1 MASTK
6 VRGITIELNADASGL
21 TKALTSVNKEIGSTQ
36 KQLKDVERLLKM
48 DPGNTEL
55 LEQKQRLLNDQI
67 GNTKD
72 KLESLK
78 QAQKEVGEELKKTGE
93 GQEQYDALQRE
104 IIAVENEL
112 KNLEKAA
119 IQSSNAMAKISE
131 VGGKLQDVGGKIEAV
146 GNKMMPVS
154 AAAAGLTAGIIKTT
168 ADFDA
173 SMSKVA
179 AVSGAAGEDFDKLR
193 EKAREMGATT
203 KFTASDAADAMNYM
217 AMAGWKTEQML
228 DGVSGIMN
236 LAAESREELATTSDI
251 VTDALTAFGMSA
263 EESSRFADILA
274 AASSNANTNVSMMG
288 ESFKYVA
295 PVAGSLGYSAE
306 DVSIALGLMAN
317 SGIKASM
324 AGTSLRNM
332 FQRMAKPTKESAM
345 AMDRLGLSLYDDE
358 GKMYSFREIMNQL
371 RGSMS
376 NINVSIE
383 DYEAALDNLDAQLE
397 AGNIKQKQYDKE
409 LEELNLQ
416 TFGAEGAEKARAAA
430 MLGGARAM
438 SGLLAIANA
447 TEEDYNKLTAAVDN
461 SSQAF
466 AKTKDGIVPLNE
478 AMASGAEILETYE
491 GSAAAMAAT
500 MQDNASGQME
510 ILKSQLQE
518 LAISLGDTLMPT
530 IRGIISHLQAFMDK
544 LNGMD
549 EGTKNMIMNAL
560 LIAAAL
566 GPVLIVVGKLTSATG
581 AVMSAIPKIAAALGG
596 LSAPILAVVAVIGVL
611 VAAFMHLWNTNEEFR
626 NKVMA
631 TWDAIKAKF
640 DAFGQGIFDRLNA
653 MGFDFENFSD
663 VVKTIWNTLCDFLAP
678 VFTSTFDAIAAVL
691 GGALDVL
698 TGLFDVFAGLFTG
711 NWEQMWNGCAEIFEG
726 IWDAIVGVFKSQ
738 INGII
743 GFANTAIN
751 GLNKIGFGDH
761 KINIPNIPEL
771 MAQGGVLTSGSAIV
785 GEAGPEFVQV
795 SDGRA
800 MVQPLGNN
808 GGDIA
813 GLLETYLPYLAERT
827 ALYMDS
833 GALVGSIAPSMNGAL
848 GNIAIRSGNR

>member
-36 KQLKDVERLLKM
+36 RQLKDVERLLKM

-55 LEQKQRLLNDQI
+55 LEQKQRLLNEQI

-193 EKAREMGATT
+193 DKAREMGETT
-203 KFTASDAADAMNYM
+203 KFSASDSAEAMNYM
-217 AMAGWKTEQML
+217 AMAGWKTDQML
-228 DGVSGIMN
+228 EGISGVMN
-236 LAAESREELATTSDI
+236 LAAASGEELATTSDI
-251 VTDALTAFGMSA
+251 VTDALTAFGMKA
-263 EESSRFADILA
+263 EDSGRFADILA
-274 AASSNANTNVSMMG
+274 SAASNANTNVAMMG

-306 DVSIALGLMAN
+306 DVAIALGLMAN
-317 SGIKASM
+317 SGIKADM

-345 AMDRLGLSLYDDE
+345 AMDRLGLAIDDGE
-358 GKMYSFREIMNQL
+358 GNMYSFREIMDQL
-371 RGSMS
+371 RQGFVD
-376 NINVSIE
+376 INMPIE
-383 DYEAALDNLDAQLE
+383 EYDRQIEQLDADLE
-397 AGNIKQKQYDKE
+397 AGRIKQKAYDKE
-409 LEELNLQ
+409 IEELNKQ
-416 TFGAEGAEKARAAA
+416 AFGAAGAEKARAAA
-430 MLGGARAM
+430 MLGGTRAM

-447 TEEDYNKLTAAVDN
+447 SEEDYNKLTQAIDN

-611 VAAFMHLWNTNEEFR
+611 VAAFLHLWNTNEEFR

-640 DAFGQGIFDRLNA
+640 DAFGQGIVDRLNA

-711 NWEQMWNGCAEIFEG
+711 NWEQVWNGCAEIFEG

-738 INGII
+738 VNGII

-800 MVQPLGNN
+800 MVQPLGDN